1 MLQSAARPLVIAGLQ
16 ARSDSASSALRRLA
30 ARWGCPVLTTYR
42 AKGVVA
48 DSDSHTLGHYIG
60 GVVEEKAIRT
70 ADLILLAGFDPVEG
84 PPAPWR
90 YSAPLIELT
99 ENAIK
104 MPIFKPGVSL
114 IGDIGAGLDAI
125 AECKDGTAWDAAE
138 LAGLKTEIR
147 AKAAAANAPSISP
160 QFVVETA
167 IDMLP
172 STCRITIDAGAHML
186 PVLHLWE
193 TPDARGALVSRGL
206 ATMGFALPAAVGAA
220 LTQPDRLVVA
230 FTGDGG
236 LMMCAGELG
245 TAVQN
250 RCKLIVVVFNDA
262 SLALIK
268 AKQRR
273 RQLPNGGV
281 DLHDTN
287 FALIAQGYGCAG
299 YRVEQPGELRTA
311 FEQAL
316 KAPGPALIDVV
327 VNPESYDEYII
338 GLRG

>member
-1 MLQSAARPLVIAGLQ
+1 
-16 ARSDSASSALRRLA
+16 
-30 ARWGCPVLTTYR
+30 
-42 AKGVVA
+42 
-48 DSDSHTLGHYIG
+48 
-60 GVVEEKAIRT
+60 
-70 ADLILLAGFDPVEG
+70 
-84 PPAPWR
+84 
-90 YSAPLIELT
+90 
-99 ENAIK
+99 

-114 IGDIGAGLDAI
+114 VGDIGVGLDAI
-125 AECKDGTAWDAAE
+125 AECKDSTAWDAAE

-147 AKAAAANAPSISP
+147 AKAAAANAPPISP

-172 STCRITIDAGAHML
+172 PTCRIAIDAGAHML

-193 TPDARGALVSRGL
+193 TPDPRGALVSSGL

-220 LTQPDRLVVA
+220 LAQPDRLVVA

-262 SLALIK
+262 SLAMIK

-287 FALIAQGYGCAG
+287 FALIAEGYGCAS
-299 YRVEQPGELRTA
+299 YRVEQPAQLRTA

-316 KAPGPALIDVV
+316 KAPGPAVIDVV
-327 VNPESYDEYII
+327 VNPDSYDEYII
-338 GLRG
+338 ALRG